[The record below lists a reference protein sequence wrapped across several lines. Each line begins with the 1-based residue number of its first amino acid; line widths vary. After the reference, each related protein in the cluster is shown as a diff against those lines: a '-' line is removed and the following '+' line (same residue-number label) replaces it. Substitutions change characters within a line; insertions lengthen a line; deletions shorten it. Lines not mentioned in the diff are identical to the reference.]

1 MLTTTRRSACDYICR
16 KLKGTAGLIGQ
27 FSSDDSQMSVVR
39 FNQSFLPRLNSHLFV
54 IKSSVISH
62 SVVVNFVT
70 GCALVNNEMHALVY
84 AQDTECY

>member
-27 FSSDDSQMSVVR
+27 FSSDDSQMSLVR

-54 IKSSVISH
+54 IKSRLS
-62 SVVVNFVT
+62 VVNFVT

>member
-1 MLTTTRRSACDYICR
+1 
-16 KLKGTAGLIGQ
+16 
-27 FSSDDSQMSVVR
+27 MSVVH

-84 AQDTECY
+84 AQDKECY